1 MEIRRKNRHVKLLIA
16 GFIALVVLVAVI
28 LVVVR
33 SSKTAAP
40 KDTGTTSKKEQQDT
54 RTTVS
59 AFNKTLYSTTD
70 PGSLWVVVNKQHPLK
85 PVSYQSPDLMN
96 ISGQS
101 VSAKMAASL
110 QSLITDAKTQNTTF
124 RVISGYRSYSYQ
136 TSLYNSY
143 VAKDGQ
149 AAADTYSARPG
160 YSEHQTGLVVDLGGT
175 HGCDVEQCFGNT
187 PEGQWL
193 AANCYRYGFI
203 VRYVATKQSVT
214 GYQAESWHIRYIGT
228 VLVNEM
234 RKQNVDTL
242 EEFFGVSGG
251 TTYGS

>member
-16 GFIALVVLVAVI
+16 GFITLAILTAAI
-28 LVVVR
+28 LVVIQ
-33 SSKTAAP
+33 SNKTVAP
-40 KDTGTTSKKEQQDT
+40 KDTDTTSKKEQQDT
-54 RTTVS
+54 RTIAS
-59 AFNKTLYSTTD
+59 IFNKTLYSTTD
-70 PGSLWVVVNKQHPLK
+70 PNSLWVVVNKQHPLQ
-85 PVSYQSPDLMN
+85 PVSYQPPDLMN
-96 ISGQS
+96 VGGQS
-101 VSAKMAASL
+101 VSSKIAVSL
-110 QSLITDAKTQNTTF
+110 QSLITDAKTQNIAF

-143 VAKDGQ
+143 VAKDGRTV
-149 AAADTYSARPG
+149 ADTYSARPG

-203 VRYVATKQSVT
+203 VRYNATKQSVT
-214 GYQAESWHIRYIGT
+214 GYQAEPWHIRYVGAD
-228 VLVNEM
+228 LVNEM
-234 RKQNVDTL
+234 RKQNIDTL

-251 TTYGS
+251 SVYVN